1 MWTIF
6 VLLFLL
12 LLSSKRFVNFLFRV
26 IVWSLDVGFDIE
38 YDFEKLSGEAK
49 NQLVSLQFVDQELQ
63 KLNAQAV
70 VLQTARM
77 AYANALKEALPKEK
91 RIKF

>member
-26 IVWSLDVGFDIE
+26 IVWSLDVGVDIE
-38 YDFEKLSGEAK
+38 YDLDKLSGEAK

-63 KLNAQAV
+63 KLNAQAA

-91 RIKF
+91 RTDL